1 MKMLFES
8 GASLTPPTPPSP
20 GSAGYPTNGVLGS
33 VAPTVPGAYA
43 WYQLMQEIVGVIEAA
58 GLTPSATDVTQ
69 LQQALETRY
78 QVPTGSVVATASST
92 PSTGWLLCDG
102 SAVSRDDYPALF
114 ATIGTNFGAG
124 DGSTTFNLPDLR
136 GEFIRGADAGR
147 GVDAGRTLGSSQ
159 AGQVQTHK
167 HAYSM
172 GEAYGGAPFGQSTN
186 NNHFGT
192 EGGTDHDNYYFWTN
206 DGTDVD
212 GVVNPPGVIGTETRP
227 RNVALNYII
236 RT

>member
-1 MKMLFES
+1 
-8 GASLTPPTPPSP
+8 
-20 GSAGYPTNGVLGS
+20 
-33 VAPTVPGAYA
+33 VPGAYA

-69 LQQALETRY
+69 LQQALEMRY
-78 QVPTGSVVATASST
+78 QVPTGSVVATASSS

-114 ATIGTNFGAG
+114 AAIGTTFGAG
-124 DGSTTFNLPDLR
+124 DGSTTFNVPDLR

-147 GVDAGRTLGSSQ
+147 GVDAGRALGSSQ

-167 HAYSM
+167 HASPF
-172 GEAYGGAPFGQSTN
+172 GEYPAGAPFGHSDSRG
-186 NNHFGT
+186 HFGSDA
-192 EGGTDHDNYYFWTN
+192 GTDNDDYLYWTN
-206 DGTDVD
+206 DGSDVD
-212 GVVNPPGVIGTETRP
+212 GTVNPPGVIGTETRP